1 MGREREGPVCPWARP
16 SAQLLFAH
24 ARLEGPPAPT
34 AQQVQH
40 SCRPHAS
47 GGAFW
52 ASQVFP
58 GPAGSRAQLVLS
70 PEYAGF
76 SNSLSTEYLRRKLPL
91 LFFFFSLR
99 EREREGAGSQQRR
112 EREGGWEKPTASL
125 QSRSQASLWGSRG
138 QGAFNLGV
146 QAKETKRWKLEYIT
160 ALNDLSASIRL
171 NISG

>member
-99 EREREGAGSQQRR
+99 EREKGREQEASKGGRGKEGGRNLPHHCSQGHRHRCGAVAGKEPLIWEFRPRKLNAGS
-112 EREGGWEKPTASL
+112 WSTLLP
-125 QSRSQASLWGSRG
+125 
-138 QGAFNLGV
+138 
-146 QAKETKRWKLEYIT
+146 
-160 ALNDLSASIRL
+160 
-171 NISG
+171 